1 MPQQAQIRLL
11 GKLKPYQVLY
21 MEDGG
26 PKRCDRCVMWVKDAK
41 RCTIIGPNIEVRG
54 DMVCC
59 MYIYGPPATSDQVEP
74 RALVDAQEVGLGK
87 GDTSCGNC
95 RYGDG
100 SPTCMHPALESFNID
115 NEGGCCNAWTPKP
128 GEPSRD

>member
-1 MPQQAQIRLL
+1 MPQQARIP
-11 GKLKPYQVLY
+11 GKLDAYQVLY

-26 PKRCDRCVMWVKDAK
+26 PKRCDRCVFWDDQKICRLIDPSVKVTA
-41 RCTIIGPNIEVRG
+41 

-59 MYIYGPPATSDQVEP
+59 LYVRGEP
-74 RALVDAQEVGLGK
+74 NALTEQLSELDPDSVGLGM

-100 SPTCMHPALESFNID
+100 SPTCEHPALTGFKID
-115 NEGGCCNAWTPKP
+115 NIGGCCNAWTARQ
-128 GEPSRD
+128 GESTKDLKK